1 MVHGIPR
8 PRHTTSTALARTV
21 LATTT
26 KQSRVIR
33 CMAFEK
39 LSARKHEIAT
49 LPDSLIQYSLSS
61 LVSPPLTTAQF
72 PKPGG
77 FMSKAIRTTLSLV
90 VSLVLFS
97 ALTMAEAGGHNADK
111 DKNKEHHSRLAKVA
125 FWRHHKHADK
135 NAKQAQATQVP
146 SKQAPAK
153 TAQIK
158 PASTKQAAGKKDQK
172 QEQHASNM
180 SKPPAKKAPA
190 ANKTKPRQKA
200 QDPKTA
206 SLKQ

>member
-1 MVHGIPR
+1 
-8 PRHTTSTALARTV
+8 
-21 LATTT
+21 
-26 KQSRVIR
+26 
-33 CMAFEK
+33 
-39 LSARKHEIAT
+39 
-49 LPDSLIQYSLSS
+49 
-61 LVSPPLTTAQF
+61 
-72 PKPGG
+72 
-77 FMSKAIRTTLSLV
+77 MSKAIRTTLSLV

-97 ALTMAEAGGHNADK
+97 ALTMAQAGGNHADK
-111 DKNKEHHSRLAKVA
+111 GKNKEHHSRLAKVA

-135 NAKQAQATQVP
+135 NAKQDQATQAP
-146 SKQAPAK
+146 SKQAQAK

-158 PASTKQAAGKKDQK
+158 PASTNQAAGKKDQK

-180 SKPPAKKAPA
+180 SKPSAKKAPV

>member
-1 MVHGIPR
+1 
-8 PRHTTSTALARTV
+8 
-21 LATTT
+21 
-26 KQSRVIR
+26 
-33 CMAFEK
+33 
-39 LSARKHEIAT
+39 
-49 LPDSLIQYSLSS
+49 
-61 LVSPPLTTAQF
+61 
-72 PKPGG
+72 
-77 FMSKAIRTTLSLV
+77 MSKAIRTTLSLV

-97 ALTMAEAGGHNADK
+97 ALTMAQPGGNNANK
-111 DKNKEHHSRLAKVA
+111 DKNKEHHSRFAKVA
-125 FWRHHKHADK
+125 FWRHHWRHHKDADK
-135 NAKQAQATQVP
+135 NAKQAQATQAP
-146 SKQAPAK
+146 SKQAQAK

-180 SKPPAKKAPA
+180 SKPSAKKAPA